1 MQANPILHNLPE
13 SGKLSPYSLT
23 ESHIDKFLDA
33 AAHKGGALTGLA
45 VMIASLIISFDTL
58 MNTAQIYGFGWFL
71 SILWPL
77 LIDGIILSQSLV
89 VLRRERLGFSTR
101 FNWLLLLTF
110 EAASLLINGAAG
122 WQLGIAPL
130 EMFIGALIHG
140 LPPLA
145 LFLISKSMANDI
157 KDNSRLSNAT
167 RTLGEI
173 ESAATK
179 AQRTAEALAQQA
191 ETKATALDALAEKES
206 QLKVSVAA
214 LKREHRAAT
223 NDAPATTSEDT
234 KNQARDIL
242 AAAWRNGEE
251 ITGAELGRRIERSG
265 TLGRKLKAELWP
277 EISQGETNSAMNGK
291 VTQ

>member
-1 MQANPILHNLPE
+1 MTTLAE
-13 SGKLSPYSLT
+13 T
-23 ESHIDKFLDA
+23 RIDKLLDN

-58 MNTAQIYGFGWFL
+58 MKTAQFYGFSWFL
-71 SILWPL
+71 SVLWPL

-122 WQLGIAPL
+122 WQLGLTPL
-130 EMFIGALIHG
+130 AMFIGALIHG

-157 KDNSRLSNAT
+157 KDNSVLANAT
-167 RTLGEI
+167 QTLAQI
-173 ESAATK
+173 ESAATE
-179 AQRTAEALAQQA
+179 AQQRAAQQA
-191 ETKATALDALAEKES
+191 TNAQQTAEQTTQQITAKAAKLQDLTIKETQLKAEVVALQRERRTAKGSSAPAATSTDTTAQARAILAE
-206 QLKVSVAA
+206 V
-214 LKREHRAAT
+214 
-223 NDAPATTSEDT
+223 
-234 KNQARDIL
+234 
-242 AAAWRNGEE
+242 WRNGEK
-251 ITGAELGRRIERSG
+251 ISGAELGRQLEKSG
-265 TLGRKLKAELWP
+265 TLGRRLHKELWP
-277 EISQGETNSAMNGK
+277 EISQGESNGIAESNG

>member
-1 MQANPILHNLPE
+1 MTALP
-13 SGKLSPYSLT
+13 LLT
-23 ESHIDKFLDA
+23 ETKIDKFLDS

-58 MNTAQIYGFGWFL
+58 MKTAQLYGFGWFL
-71 SILWPL
+71 SVLWPL

-122 WQLGIAPL
+122 WQLGLTPL

-157 KDNSRLSNAT
+157 KDNSLLSNAT
-167 RTLGEI
+167 QTLAQI
-173 ESAATK
+173 ESSAIEAQQQAAQQAIEAQQTAEQTTQQITAK
-179 AQRTAEALAQQA
+179 AAKLQDLTIKETQLKAEVATLQREQRTA
-191 ETKATALDALAEKES
+191 TANTP
-206 QLKVSVAA
+206 
-214 LKREHRAAT
+214 AAT
-223 NDAPATTSEDT
+223 GADTTA
-234 KNQARDIL
+234 QARAIL
-242 AAAWRNGEE
+242 GEVWRNGET
-251 ITGAELGRRIERSG
+251 ISGAALGRRLEKSG
-265 TLGRKLKAELWP
+265 TLGRRLHKELWP
-277 EISQGETNSAMNGK
+277 EISQDESNGVAESNG